1 MTSPSDSCL
10 SALANVALFVVCLF
24 AAGSGARA
32 AVISSTPT
40 LPVLGV
46 TYAGGGVGCFPAAGV
61 CIDPGA
67 FMPLAL
73 VSSTFNATGQD
84 IVTTVSYTGMLTT
97 LTHAPLGPITLSG
110 TMEQEVVGRTFDT
123 ELGTWETDLVSLA
136 LSGPVLGHTL
146 TVGLDPTTPSVGST
160 SVSSLSRTDLMFEI
174 DSFFDVFVELSLDTP
189 TPLHTQRGPIHAA
202 LVAPAAVAEP
212 GTLALMGL
220 GIALFAFGRR
230 REWRY

>member
-1 MTSPSDSCL
+1 L
-10 SALANVALFVVCLF
+10 SALANVALFVVCMF
-24 AAGSGARA
+24 AAGSGASA

-61 CIDPGA
+61 CIDPGT
-67 FMPLAL
+67 FTPLAL

-97 LTHAPLGPITLSG
+97 LTHAPLGPITLLG
-110 TMEQEVVGRTFDT
+110 TLEQEVVGRTFST
-123 ELGTWETDLVSLA
+123 ELGTWETDLVALD
-136 LSGPVLGHTL
+136 LSGPLLGHTL
-146 TVGLDPTTPSVGST
+146 TVGLDPANPSTGST
-160 SVSSLSRTDLMFEI
+160 SVLPFATNNFMFEI

-212 GTLALMGL
+212 GSLALMGL

-230 REWRY
+230 RKWRY